1 MSWRSCNLNKNC
13 ILRGANCAWSNYSYE
28 KLAVILFPQKQQ
40 LSLNDFLWSIH
51 RRSLAF
57 IKIAQRDTPLISPTT
72 PLLQDCCH
80 FSSHS
85 FHGLEKFLPSEI
97 LAESPSA
104 IQSVLFPMGHIA
116 VGNFLQFLHDGHGAE
131 HRDLCHGH
139 ILTQPPPARA

>member
-1 MSWRSCNLNKNC
+1 MDS
-13 ILRGANCAWSNYSYE
+13 
-28 KLAVILFPQKQQ
+28 VQKQQ
-40 LSLNDFLWSIH
+40 LSLNDCLWSIH

-57 IKIAQRDTPLISPTT
+57 IKIAQRDTPLISPTK

-104 IQSVLFPMGHIA
+104 IQSSSPWGI
-116 VGNFLQFLHDGHGAE
+116 LQLGTWCSSYMTCTE
-131 HRDLCHGH
+131 HRDLCESWAHTHATPSPQAHARTCLMDGPFPWVNEYVCSGN
-139 ILTQPPPARA
+139 TQRLLMSYD

>member
-1 MSWRSCNLNKNC
+1 MWNAARTPVAAHCRGEAAINKDC

-28 KLAVILFPQKQQ
+28 KLAVTIFPQKQQ

-104 IQSVLFPMGHIA
+104 IQSSSPWGI
-116 VGNFLQFLHDGHGAE
+116 LQLG
-131 HRDLCHGH
+131 
-139 ILTQPPPARA
+139 T